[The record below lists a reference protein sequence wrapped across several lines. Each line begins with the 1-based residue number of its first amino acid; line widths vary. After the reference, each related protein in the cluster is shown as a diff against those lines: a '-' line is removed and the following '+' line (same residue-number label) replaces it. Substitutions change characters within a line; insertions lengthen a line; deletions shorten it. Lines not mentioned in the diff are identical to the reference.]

1 MTAVGSDTSRAWSP
15 PLPGEFQVCEMTA
28 ATRVEKPM
36 LTITKASRDH
46 TVDRTDRILV
56 HSARGR
62 RPKPSP
68 EDPVAGM
75 LSTEVAGA
83 TVITGS
89 VRRAGV
95 AARVLR
101 RWC

>member
-1 MTAVGSDTSRAWSP
+1 MTEVGSDRSWAWSP
-15 PLPGEFQVCEMTA
+15 LLPDVFQVWEMTV

-36 LTITKASRDH
+36 VTITKASRDH

-56 HSARGR
+56 HSASSR

-75 LSTEVAGA
+75 LSTDVAGA
-83 TVITGS
+83 MVMTGS
-89 VRRAGV
+89 VRRAGG
-95 AARVLR
+95 AARVR
-101 RWC
+101 RR

>member
-1 MTAVGSDTSRAWSP
+1 MTAVGSDTSRAWSAS
-15 PLPGEFQVCEMTA
+15 LPEVFKVWEMTA
-28 ATRVEKPM
+28 ATRTKKPM

-56 HSARGR
+56 HSASSR

-68 EDPVAGM
+68 EDPVAGT

-83 TVITGS
+83 IVMTGS

-95 AARVLR
+95 GARLR
-101 RWC
+101 R